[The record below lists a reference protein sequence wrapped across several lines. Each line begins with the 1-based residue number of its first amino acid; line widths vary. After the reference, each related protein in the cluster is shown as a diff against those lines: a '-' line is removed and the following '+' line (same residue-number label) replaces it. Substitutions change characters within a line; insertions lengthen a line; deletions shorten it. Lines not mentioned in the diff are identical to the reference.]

1 MILAL
6 LIWIPRKNI
15 RHSIV
20 IFFFKQFMTWILGL
34 VVVELGLITY
44 PVREFEKASH
54 TSFSFEYFIY
64 PAICVLFNLYYPR
77 EKSLPHRIGWFLLFP
92 TWMTALEVM
101 IEHYTQLINYIHWA
115 WYWTWLSLFITF
127 VFSFLFYH
135 WFFKIKI
142 R

>member
-1 MILAL
+1 M
-6 LIWIPRKNI
+6 
-15 RHSIV
+15 
-20 IFFFKQFMTWILGL
+20 
-34 VVVELGLITY
+34 
-44 PVREFEKASH
+44 REFEKASH

-77 EKSLPHRIGWFLLFP
+77 EKSVPHRIGWFLFFP
-92 TWMTALEVM
+92 SWMTVLEVL
-101 IEHYTQLINYIHWA
+101 IEHYTQLINYIHWT